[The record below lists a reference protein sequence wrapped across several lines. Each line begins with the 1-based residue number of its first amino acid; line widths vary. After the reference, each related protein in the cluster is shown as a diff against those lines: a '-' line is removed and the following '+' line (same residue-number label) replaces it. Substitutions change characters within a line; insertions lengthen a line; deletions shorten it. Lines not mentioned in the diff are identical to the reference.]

1 MTKPAEHTSTGAT
14 GATRGVSSEA
24 HSLTELVE
32 IQRAAFLRD
41 GIPSADVRID
51 RITRLG
57 ALLLDNADEIAEA
70 LTEDFVALLLVG
82 VPVHPQNREH
92 GNVAPGVQC
101 DEFHP
106 AP

>member
-1 MTKPAEHTSTGAT
+1 MTKPAKADSGAANAGAT
-14 GATRGVSSEA
+14 SATKNARVSSEE
-24 HSLTELVE
+24 HTMTELVE

-70 LTEDFVALLLVG
+70 LT
-82 VPVHPQNREH
+82 
-92 GNVAPGVQC
+92 
-101 DEFHP
+101 
-106 AP
+106 